1 MNEIKI
7 FTNSEFGEL
16 GVLVE
21 DGKEMFPA
29 TECARILGYSNP
41 HDAIRN
47 HCKGVRELLTPS
59 QGGEQ
64 LKNFISEGDLFRLI
78 IKSKLPAAERF
89 EKWVFEDV
97 LPTIRKHGIFAT
109 EKVLDEIMASPEL
122 GIRLLSELKAE
133 REKRKQLEAENAQDK
148 QIICELQPKVNYY
161 DMILQNPSL
170 MPITLIAKDYG
181 MSAMAFNLMLQSMK
195 IQYKMEDNWVLYQ
208 RYADN
213 GYTHLNTI
221 PITDY
226 YFKQRT
232 FWTQKGRLFL
242 YDFLKNKHGIL
253 PMIERESYGY
263 FGGAL

>member
-1 MNEIKI
+1 MNEVKI
-7 FTNSEFGEL
+7 FNNSEFGEL

-21 DGKEMFPA
+21 DGKELFPA
-29 TECARILGYSNP
+29 SECAQILGYTNP
-41 HDAIRN
+41 RKAIID
-47 HCKGVRELLTPS
+47 HCKGVTKRDVLTN
-59 QGGEQ
+59 GGKQER
-64 LKNFISEGDLFRLI
+64 NFITEGDLYRLI
-78 IKSKLPAAERF
+78 IKSQLPAAERF

-97 LPTIRKHGIFAT
+97 LPTIRKHGIYAT

-133 REKRKQLEAENAQDK
+133 REKRKQLETENALDK

-161 DMILQNPSL
+161 DMILQNTSL
-170 MPITLIAKDYG
+170 MPVSLIAKDYG
-181 MSAMAFNLMLQSMK
+181 MSGVAFNAMLQNMR
-195 IQYKMEDNWVLYQ
+195 IQYKIEGIWVLYQ
-208 RYADN
+208 QYACN

-221 PITDY
+221 PITDF
-226 YFKQRT
+226 YFKKST

-253 PMIERESYGY
+253 PMIERESYSY